1 MYNDTVRMYNVV
13 PNFNETNRLDVER
26 YRTRC
31 YGYMPLDDLF
41 GNHGEQLRSLGF
53 KAMSWDG
60 ADIEYGRSTTWKRTD
75 NASCIVAYVTRE
87 ALELKYIDF
96 RLKSVVIPM
105 DQETARLLLSGWSN
119 SQLMA
124 GE

>member
-1 MYNDTVRMYNVV
+1 MFTMLSIE
-13 PNFNETNRLDVER
+13 PNFNESEGQVDKMR
-26 YRTRC
+26 YHTRH
-31 YGYMPLDDLF
+31 YGYQPLDDLF
-41 GNHGEQLRSLGF
+41 GNNGEQLRSLGF

-60 ADIEYGRSTTWKRTD
+60 GDAEYGRSTTWKRTD
-75 NASCIVAYVTRE
+75 SASCIVAYVTRE

-105 DQETARLLLSGWSN
+105 NQETARLLLSGRSN
-119 SQLMA
+119 PALMA